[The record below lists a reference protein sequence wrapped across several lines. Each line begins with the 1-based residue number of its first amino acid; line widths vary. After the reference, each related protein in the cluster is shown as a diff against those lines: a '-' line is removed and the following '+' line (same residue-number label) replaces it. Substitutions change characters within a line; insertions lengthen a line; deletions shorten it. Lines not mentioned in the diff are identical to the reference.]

1 MGQASREPTKVF
13 SENEAQ
19 LHQPQ
24 RYRKA
29 VALVENWLN
38 DESGH
43 DERLWPLLEE
53 ELQDN
58 RMRCRE

>member
-1 MGQASREPTKVF
+1 MGQASHEPAKVF
-13 SENEAQ
+13 SGKEI
-19 LHQPQ
+19 HVRQPQ

-29 VALVENWLN
+29 VALVEDWLN

-43 DERLWPLLEE
+43 DERIWPLLEE

-58 RMRCRE
+58 RMRCKE